1 MHPDPPPPPL
11 LQFFWGSG
19 WGQDYSHFMVPFPSP
34 ATLERQH
41 EKIFWSQKAICDL
54 GWAQNILV
62 CVGGSHSNSGGK
74 GVYICS
80 PWDLDTRQGY
90 KWGWG
95 GHVGI
100 MFLRQLWWRALLDMG
115 HLMGIGHSSAT
126 KIKSK

>member
-1 MHPDPPPPPL
+1 MKKSSGPKR
-11 LQFFWGSG
+11 QF
-19 WGQDYSHFMVPFPSP
+19 V
-34 ATLERQH
+34 
-41 EKIFWSQKAICDL
+41 
-54 GWAQNILV
+54 ILAGLKTYW
-62 CVGGSHSNSGGK
+62 CVLGGSHSNSGGK

-115 HLMGIGHSSAT
+115 HLMDIGT
-126 KIKSK
+126 PLQPK